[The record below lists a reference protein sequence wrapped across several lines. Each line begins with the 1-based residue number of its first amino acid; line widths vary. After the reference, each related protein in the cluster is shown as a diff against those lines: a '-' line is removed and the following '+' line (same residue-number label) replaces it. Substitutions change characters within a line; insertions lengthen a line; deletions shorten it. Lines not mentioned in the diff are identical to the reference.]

1 MSVESVSQG
10 ERENVC
16 VCTPGCCLHNMLEC
30 VYLYTVC
37 VDVHETD
44 VRVSVQ
50 LPAPGGGGPLLS
62 L

>member
-16 VCTPGCCLHNMLEC
+16 CCLHNMLEC

-50 LPAPGGGGPLLS
+50 LPVPGGGGPLLS